1 MMMLHRYAAKEM
13 KKRTLLKEAE
23 DSSGE
28 EGDEHGLPEE
38 TERGAVEMEN
48 KDNSVNHPK
57 YSPILSEILDCDS
70 VLDVLRV
77 NEDGV
82 VGSSS
87 GGGNSA
93 SLSEG
98 NLLGSSSDRTREL
111 NQEMVKIRTV
121 RGE

>member
-1 MMMLHRYAAKEM
+1 M

-48 KDNSVNHPK
+48 KDNAVNDPK
-57 YSPILSEILDCDS
+57 YSPILSETLDCDS
-70 VLDVLRV
+70 VSDVLRV

-98 NLLGSSSDRTREL
+98 DLLGSSSDRTREL
-111 NQEMVKIRTV
+111 NQGMVKIRTV